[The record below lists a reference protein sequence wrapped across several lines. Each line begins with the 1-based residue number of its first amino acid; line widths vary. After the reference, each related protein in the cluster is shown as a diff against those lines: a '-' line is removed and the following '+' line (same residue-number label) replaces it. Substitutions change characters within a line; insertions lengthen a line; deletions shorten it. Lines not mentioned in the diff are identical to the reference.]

1 MTRQELFTWIRQQY
15 GTEPE
20 YPWHDWNAVLRHND
34 NNKWYGVVLEVSAD
48 KLGLP
53 EVGIIDVL
61 NVKSDPLL
69 IGSLRGQDGY
79 FPAYHMNKEK
89 WLSIQLGKPELDDAI
104 KDLLSLSYERKEA
117 RLRKG
122 KQWLLTYTG
131 SPKKMNKHYRE
142 RFHVDAVTAAK
153 DLQELGVNYTQEQLD
168 QIKQAEEQ
176 RLRQRKMEREA
187 KEREQ
192 LAERYEDCDDRFA
205 FIAGYTDGGAPYGV
219 MWEEVG
225 IDPGLP
231 FEEKVKLYHMQMLG

>member
-1 MTRQELFTWIRQQY
+1 MELKREQDQTRELLGNEYKDYNLVLATSFGMPIGGSHLREKMQDIIGEGLPDVVFHSLRHTSVTYRGELSEARICATGCCTKPHIKQQGSDGVTRQELFTWIRQQY

-53 EVGIIDVL
+53 EAGIIDVL

-104 KDLLSLSYERKEA
+104 KDLLSLSYE
-117 RLRKG
+117 
-122 KQWLLTYTG
+122 LTA
-131 SPKKMNKHYRE
+131 PKKRKPKSS
-142 RFHVDAVTAAK
+142 AK
-153 DLQELGVNYTQEQLD
+153 NPGDFANG
-168 QIKQAEEQ
+168 
-176 RLRQRKMEREA
+176 
-187 KEREQ
+187 KEKE
-192 LAERYEDCDDRFA
+192 
-205 FIAGYTDGGAPYGV
+205 TDEG
-219 MWEEVG
+219 
-225 IDPGLP
+225 
-231 FEEKVKLYHMQMLG
+231 